1 VTAIS
6 PPERAGLANTLVP
19 RDLSRGDGI
28 LGSSGLPKLIS
39 GHILSYH
46 MQFRCR
52 GATRAQAVVL
62 EPRGS
67 ARTTYELRATAVRA
81 RVFCPTTT
89 IESAE

>member
-39 GHILSYH
+39 GHILMYVTGVNYGSPTGVYTYNLA
-46 MQFRCR
+46 RR
-52 GATRAQAVVL
+52 IDSTVL
-62 EPRGS
+62 AFVADYS
-67 ARTTYELRATAVRA
+67 KL
-81 RVFCPTTT
+81 
-89 IESAE
+89 